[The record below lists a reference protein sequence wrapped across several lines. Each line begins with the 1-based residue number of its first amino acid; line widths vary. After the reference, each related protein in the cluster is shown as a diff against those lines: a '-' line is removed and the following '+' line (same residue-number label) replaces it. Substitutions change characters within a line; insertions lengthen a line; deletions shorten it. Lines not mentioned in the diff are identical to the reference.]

1 MSRTLRRLS
10 EALRPGARVW
20 LSSMS
25 AESSLLAQEL
35 GADPEPARDVH
46 FMAVQ
51 FPGID
56 TLDYLSLHPAARQTA
71 FFMSPAIRRGIAEE
85 RAELFGLDYTGIVHH
100 LKNGEPADVAIAQ
113 VSPPDAQ
120 GRCSMG
126 LSADFMPLAWAR
138 ARRRYLHINPRMPRT
153 NGSFSIDLA
162 QTDGHI
168 EADTPLLQYADP
180 VTGDVDR
187 QIARHAAALVR
198 DGDTLQFGIGT
209 VPLALA
215 EALTSHR
222 NLRLR
227 TGMVTSAVRTLARA
241 GALDPQARIT
251 TGVALGDGDFYDDV
265 AHHEQLWFTDVSHT
279 HDVHA
284 IAAIPRFVAVNSA
297 VEVDLFGQVNSER
310 TGGQLQ
316 AGAGGLPAFAQGAL
330 GSEGGRLM
338 ICLRSTA
345 ARGTVS
351 RIVPSLGDGGLCT
364 LPRYW
369 ADTVVTEHGVAELRS
384 LSLEARA
391 QVLIAIAAPEHRA
404 ALGEAWGRVRARS

>member
-187 QIARHAAALVR
+187 QIAGHAAALVR

-215 EALTSHR
+215 EALTGHR

-251 TGVALGDGDFYDDV
+251 TGVALGDSDFYDDV
-265 AHHEQLWFTDVSHT
+265 ADHEQLWFTDVSHT

-284 IAAIPRFVAVNSA
+284 IAATPRFVAVNSA

-369 ADTVVTEHGVAELRS
+369 ADTVVTEHGVAELRR

-391 QVLIAIAAPEHRA
+391 QVLIGIAAPEHRA